1 MNLCY
6 PFSSLF
12 IKKIGEGGGGEGGIK
27 EGRSWIFANITH
39 SERANATL
47 W

>member
-1 MNLCY
+1 ML
-6 PFSSLF
+6 PFF
-12 IKKIGEGGGGEGGIK
+12 FFVHQKDWGGGGGGEGGIK